1 MNQDRP
7 QDDRDATRSCAVR
20 RYREIPGRPL
30 NRRIVLKASA
40 AVSAIAAAGG
50 IGASATQQ
58 PAITRAAESGTTR
71 ANQFTPAAPDDTRS
85 LRTAAVGD
93 FVTFEADFPFFAL
106 GVNWLPEVGYWPVVE
121 VQVSADGVTWGD
133 TEQLAANSEDGGRP
147 SRENRLFTPLLFT
160 NGETFV
166 RYRTVDAEGNPG
178 TVAGLSFT
186 YIDATDGPW
195 EKDISAE
202 RSFTTASADDRVP
215 PQIVTREAWRADES
229 YRFDTYGEIWPPEYV
244 TVHHVIIHHTDTPTF
259 QDPLVSIRSIYYYHA
274 VDQGWGDIGY
284 NYLVDRNGTIYE
296 GRYGGQNVVGGHSYE
311 YAFGSSG
318 ISIIGDYQEVAESA
332 AAQAGLVA
340 IVSWVARDLDPYGRQ
355 DFLEAPN
362 LPVICAHR
370 DVNSTTCPGN
380 MLYYDVPEIR
390 SLVAATLNGG
400 DLDTNNPGGIAV
412 RDQVIVQTDDGGPLN
427 VRSQPDATSTVVG
440 QLADGDRAE
449 VVDGPVVTT
458 DENWYKVSWSGKTG
472 WVSARYLIV
481 SPPEPPP
488 VNEGDYAFGVNIRF
502 TTATNIRRLPT
513 TTAGVIA
520 QVPRN
525 TWAFVLAGPIAA
537 ENYDWYQVRAYEIG
551 DGWVIK
557 SNFAAA
563 PVDTAPANAKFM
575 VGDTVEAT
583 ETINIRPRPGIAETV
598 TATTYAGNQFKI
610 TQPPIGVTDY
620 IWYGV
625 YGSFGGGWVV
635 ENTLKKVTVTP
646 PPAGKFAVG
655 DTIRVTDVMNFRT
668 GPSTSAG
675 VLTQLNAGATG
686 TIVGGPTAGN
696 GYTWYQIKMSDGT
709 VGWGVQDWLEKTT
722 VTPPPAGKFAVG
734 DTIKV
739 TEMMNFRSSAGTSAS
754 IVAQLPAG
762 TTGTVLAGPTAAN
775 GYTWY
780 QFKTSGGTT
789 GWGAQDW
796 LEKTTVTPPPAG
808 KFAVGDTIKVI
819 DTLNLRSSA
828 STSGSVIT
836 TMDTSTTGTIV
847 GGPST
852 GSGYTW
858 YQIKTS
864 GGTTGWCIQD
874 GLEKTTVTPPPS
886 GDAKFKAGDT
896 IKVTDT
902 LNLRSSASTSGSII
916 AQLPAGTT
924 GTVLGGPTNANGYT
938 WYQFKT
944 SGGTSGWGVQDWLEK
959 TTVTPPPAGKFAV
972 GDTIKVTEAM
982 NFRSSAGT
990 SGSVIAQLP
999 AGTTGTVLAG
1009 PTVASGYTW
1018 YQFRTSGGTTG
1029 WGAQDWLEK
1038 SSGTPEPTTGKFAVG
1053 DSVRVNVSLNLRSSA
1068 STSGSVIAILDTTT
1082 TGSVVGGPASGNGYT
1097 WYQMKTSG
1105 GTTGWCIQDGLD
1117 KQ

>member
-1 MNQDRP
+1 MRQNRP
-7 QDDRDATRSCAVR
+7 SDDGNDMPLNVIHNHHGHESD
-20 RYREIPGRPL
+20 REIPEPQPESGPRPRPRPRPL
-30 NRRIVLKASA
+30 NRRVVLKATA

-50 IGASATQQ
+50 IGASATLQ
-58 PAITRAAESGTTR
+58 PAVTRAAEGGTTR
-71 ANQFTPAAPDDTRS
+71 ANRYTSADARS
-85 LRTAAVGD
+85 LRTASIED
-93 FVTFEADFPFFAL
+93 FVTFEADYPFFAL
-106 GVNWLPEVGYWPVVE
+106 GVNWLPEVGYWPIVE
-121 VQVSADGVTWGD
+121 VQVSADGMTWSD

-195 EKDISAE
+195 EKDVSAN
-202 RSFTTASADDRVP
+202 RRLTTASTDDRVP

-318 ISIIGDYQEVAESA
+318 ISIIGDYQDVAESA

-340 IVSWVARDLDPYGRQ
+340 IVSWVGRDLDPYGRQ

-427 VRSQPDATSTVVG
+427 VRSQADATSTVVG
-440 QLADGDRAE
+440 QLADGTRAE

-458 DENWYKVSWSGKTG
+458 DENWYKVNGSGKTG

-502 TTATNIRRLPT
+502 TAATNIRRLPT
-513 TTAGVIA
+513 TTSGVIA
-520 QVPRN
+520 QIPRD

-557 SNFAAA
+557 SNFEPA
-563 PVDTAPANAKFM
+563 PVDTAPANAKFV

-610 TQPPIGVTDY
+610 TQPPISVTDY

-646 PPAGKFAVG
+646 PPAGKFAIG
-655 DTIRVTDVMNFRT
+655 DTIRVTDMMNFRT
-668 GPSTSAG
+668 GPSTSAS

-722 VTPPPAGKFAVG
+722 VTPPPAG
-734 DTIKV
+734 
-739 TEMMNFRSSAGTSAS
+739 
-754 IVAQLPAG
+754 
-762 TTGTVLAGPTAAN
+762 
-775 GYTWY
+775 
-780 QFKTSGGTT
+780 
-789 GWGAQDW
+789 
-796 LEKTTVTPPPAG
+796 
-808 KFAVGDTIKVI
+808 
-819 DTLNLRSSA
+819 
-828 STSGSVIT
+828 
-836 TMDTSTTGTIV
+836 
-847 GGPST
+847 
-852 GSGYTW
+852 
-858 YQIKTS
+858 
-864 GGTTGWCIQD
+864 
-874 GLEKTTVTPPPS
+874 
-886 GDAKFKAGDT
+886 DAKFK
-896 IKVTDT
+896 
-902 LNLRSSASTSGSII
+902 
-916 AQLPAGTT
+916 
-924 GTVLGGPTNANGYT
+924 
-938 WYQFKT
+938 
-944 SGGTSGWGVQDWLEK
+944 
-959 TTVTPPPAGKFAV
+959 V

-982 NFRSSAGT
+982 NFRSTAGT

-1009 PTVASGYTW
+1009 PAAASGYTW

-1038 SSGTPEPTTGKFAVG
+1038 SSGTPEPTIGKFAVG
-1053 DSVRVNVSLNLRSSA
+1053 DSVSVNVSLNLRSSA
-1068 STSGSVIAILDTTT
+1068 STSGSVVAILDTTS
-1082 TGSVVGGPASGNGYT
+1082 TGTIVGGPASGNGYA
-1097 WYQMKTSG
+1097 WYQMKTTG

-1117 KQ
+1117 KR